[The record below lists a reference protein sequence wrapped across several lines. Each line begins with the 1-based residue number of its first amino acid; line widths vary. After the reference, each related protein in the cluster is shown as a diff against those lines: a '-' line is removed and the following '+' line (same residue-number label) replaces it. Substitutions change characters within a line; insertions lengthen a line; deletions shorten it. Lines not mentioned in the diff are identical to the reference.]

1 MSISYPTIYAL
12 ATAHGR
18 AGIAIIRIS
27 GPASELA
34 LMKLAPDLVE
44 LPAPRY
50 TQRISLFETESN
62 FDQSPVQIDDA
73 LAVRFKGPNSFTG
86 EDVVELHVHG
96 GHAVISALMT
106 SLSTIQGLRPAE
118 PGEFS
123 RRAFENGKMD
133 LTAVEAIA
141 DLVDAETSA
150 QRQQALTQM
159 GGALAKTYDGWRER
173 LVKAMAFAEASID
186 FSEEDIPED
195 LTRQSLDALKVLAQE
210 IREHLSDSHIGER
223 IRDGF
228 RIALTGAP
236 NVGKSS
242 LLNALAKRDVAI
254 VSDIAGT
261 TRDVIEV
268 PMDLSGYAAVIIDTA
283 GIRESEDVI
292 EREGVRRALDQA
304 ASADL
309 RLHLVDSVEAAEMAE
324 CDLDTIVVMNKRDL
338 LPENNL
344 QTPLVGIHSLSL
356 KTNEGLES
364 LITEMSERISN
375 QAANRSK
382 ASAPLTRAR
391 HRHALEECVDA
402 LDRAFVTA
410 AAGTDVEMM
419 AEDVRVAAQALG
431 RITGRVDVEEL
442 LDRIFSD
449 FCIGK

>member
-12 ATAHGR
+12 ATAQGR
-18 AGIAIIRIS
+18 AGIAVIRIS
-27 GPASELA
+27 GPAAELA
-34 LMKLAPDLVE
+34 LMKLVPDLVA

-50 TQRISLFETESN
+50 LQRVNLFETESN

-73 LAVRFKGPNSFTG
+73 LAVRFNGLNSFTG

-106 SLSTIQGLRPAE
+106 SLSSIEGLRPAE

-141 DLVDAETSA
+141 DLVDAETYA

-173 LVKAMAFAEASID
+173 LVKAMAFAEATID
-186 FSEEDIPED
+186 FSEEDIPKD
-195 LTRQSLDALKVLAQE
+195 LTHQSLDALKVLEQE
-210 IREHLSDSHIGER
+210 IREHLLDSNIGER

-254 VSDIAGT
+254 VSDVAGT

-324 CDLDTIVVMNKRDL
+324 HNPHTIVVMNKCDL
-338 LPENNL
+338 LSNNDL
-344 QTPLVGIHSLSL
+344 GKTLLGVHPLSI
-356 KTNEGLES
+356 KMNDGLES
-364 LITEMSERISN
+364 LIAEMSERISN
-375 QAANRSK
+375 QAAYRSK
-382 ASAPLTRAR
+382 TSAPLTRAR
-391 HRHALEECVDA
+391 HRYALEECVDA
-402 LDRAFVTA
+402 LDRAFVSA
-410 AAGTDVEMM
+410 DAGADVEMM

>member
-12 ATAHGR
+12 ATAQGR
-18 AGIAIIRIS
+18 AGIAVIRIS
-27 GPASELA
+27 GPAAERA
-34 LMKLAPDLVE
+34 LMKLAPNLVA

-50 TQRISLFETESN
+50 AQRLSLFETESN

-73 LAVRFKGPNSFTG
+73 LAVRFNGPNSFTG

-106 SLSTIQGLRPAE
+106 SLSSIEGLRPAE

-159 GGALAKTYDGWRER
+159 GGALAKTYYGWRER

-195 LTRQSLDALKVLAQE
+195 LSRQSLDALKVLAQE
-210 IREHLSDSHIGER
+210 IREHLSDSNIGER

-292 EREGVRRALDQA
+292 RCIRAA
-304 ASADL
+304 
-309 RLHLVDSVEAAEMAE
+309 
-324 CDLDTIVVMNKRDL
+324 
-338 LPENNL
+338 
-344 QTPLVGIHSLSL
+344 
-356 KTNEGLES
+356 
-364 LITEMSERISN
+364 
-375 QAANRSK
+375 
-382 ASAPLTRAR
+382 
-391 HRHALEECVDA
+391 
-402 LDRAFVTA
+402 
-410 AAGTDVEMM
+410 
-419 AEDVRVAAQALG
+419 
-431 RITGRVDVEEL
+431 
-442 LDRIFSD
+442 
-449 FCIGK
+449 IGHGFP

>member
-18 AGIAIIRIS
+18 AGIAVIRIS
-27 GPASELA
+27 GPAADPA
-34 LMKLAPDLVE
+34 LTKLAPKLAE

-50 TQRISLFETESN
+50 VQRVSLFETESN
-62 FDQSPVQIDDA
+62 FEQDPVQIDDA
-73 LAVRFKGPNSFTG
+73 LAVRFLGPNSFTG

-106 SLSTIQGLRPAE
+106 SLLSIEGLRPAE

-159 GGALAKTYDGWRER
+159 GGALAKVYDGWRER

-195 LTRQSLDALKVLAQE
+195 LTCQSLEALKALAQE
-210 IREHLSDSHIGER
+210 INEHLSDNNIGER

-254 VSDIAGT
+254 VTDIAGT

-283 GIRESEDVI
+283 GIRETDDII

-309 RLHLVDSVEAAEMAE
+309 KLHLVDSVKAAKIAVR
-324 CDLDTIVVMNKRDL
+324 DANTIVVMNKCDL
-338 LPENNL
+338 MSGSETSMALDDV
-344 QTPLVGIHSLSL
+344 QRLSL
-356 KTNEGLES
+356 KTGDGLER
-364 LITEMSERISN
+364 LIKEMSVRISV
-375 QAANRSK
+375 QAIHRSK

-402 LDRAFVTA
+402 LNRAIASSV
-410 AAGTDVEMM
+410 AGADVEMM
-419 AEDVRVAAQALG
+419 AEDIRVAAQALG

>member
-1 MSISYPTIYAL
+1 MPSGYPTIFAL

-18 AGIAIIRIS
+18 AGIAVIRIS
-27 GPASELA
+27 GPAGDLA
-34 LMKLAPDLVE
+34 LIKLAPQLAE

-50 TQRISLFETESN
+50 LQRISLFETESN
-62 FDQSPVQIDDA
+62 SDQNPVQIDDA
-73 LAVRFKGPNSFTG
+73 LAVRFPGPGSFTG
-86 EDVVELHVHG
+86 EDIVELHVHG

-106 SLSTIQGLRPAE
+106 SLGAIDGLRPAE

-133 LTAVEAIA
+133 LTAIEAIA

-159 GGALAKTYDGWRER
+159 GGALSKAYDGWRER

-195 LTRQSLDALKVLAQE
+195 LTRQSLEALKALVAE
-210 IREHLSDSHIGER
+210 IRDHLSDNSIGER

-268 PMDLSGYAAVIIDTA
+268 PMDLGGYAAVIIDTA
-283 GIRESEDVI
+283 GIRESSDLI

-309 RLHLVDSVEAAEMAE
+309 RLHLVDSLDAANDITP
-324 CDLDTIVVMNKRDL
+324 DLNTIVVMNKSDL
-338 LPENNL
+338 VSAREISKIPNG
-344 QTPLVGIHSLSL
+344 VRYVSV
-356 KTNEGLES
+356 KTGDGLEGL
-364 LITEMSERISN
+364 IVEMSARVIE
-375 QAANRSK
+375 QAAHRSK

-402 LDRAFVTA
+402 LDRAF
-410 AAGTDVEMM
+410 AGARAGADVEMM

>member
-12 ATAHGR
+12 ATAQGR
-18 AGIAIIRIS
+18 AGIAVIRIS
-27 GPASELA
+27 GPAAERA
-34 LMKLAPDLVE
+34 LMKLAPNLVA

-50 TQRISLFETESN
+50 AQRLSLFETESN

-73 LAVRFKGPNSFTG
+73 LAVRFNGPNSFTG

-106 SLSTIQGLRPAE
+106 CLSSIEGLRPAE

-159 GGALAKTYDGWRER
+159 GGALAKTYYGWRER

-195 LTRQSLDALKVLAQE
+195 LSRQSLDALKVLAQE
-210 IREHLSDSHIGER
+210 IREHLSDSNIGER

-292 EREGVRRALDQA
+292 EREGVRRALEQA

-324 CDLDTIVVMNKRDL
+324 HNPDTIVVMNKCDL
-338 LPENNL
+338 LSNNDL
-344 QTPLVGIHSLSL
+344 GKALLGVHLLSI
-356 KTNEGLES
+356 KMNDGLES
-364 LITEMSERISN
+364 LIVEMSERISN
-375 QAANRSK
+375 QAAYRSK
-382 ASAPLTRAR
+382 SSAPLTRAR

-402 LDRAFVTA
+402 LDRAFVSA
-410 AAGTDVEMM
+410 DAGADVEMM

-431 RITGRVDVEEL
+431 RITGCVDVEEL

>member
-12 ATAHGR
+12 ATAQGR
-18 AGIAIIRIS
+18 AGIAVIRIS
-27 GPASELA
+27 GPAAERA
-34 LMKLAPDLVE
+34 LMKLAPDLVA

-50 TQRISLFETESN
+50 AQRLSLFETESN

-73 LAVRFKGPNSFTG
+73 LAVRFNGPNSFTG

-106 SLSTIQGLRPAE
+106 SLSSIEGLRPAE

-159 GGALAKTYDGWRER
+159 GGALAKIYDGWRER

-195 LTRQSLDALKVLAQE
+195 LSRQSLDALKVLAQE
-210 IREHLSDSHIGER
+210 IREHLSDSNIGER

-283 GIRESEDVI
+283 GIRESEDAI
-292 EREGVRRALDQA
+292 EREGVRRALEQA

-309 RLHLVDSVEAAEMAE
+309 RLYLVDSVEAAEMAE
-324 CDLDTIVVMNKRDL
+324 HNPDTIVVMNKCDL
-338 LPENNL
+338 LSNNDL
-344 QTPLVGIHSLSL
+344 GKTLLGVHLLSI
-356 KTNEGLES
+356 KMNDGLES
-364 LITEMSERISN
+364 LIAEMSERISN
-375 QAANRSK
+375 QAAYRSK

-402 LDRAFVTA
+402 LDRAFVSVD
-410 AAGTDVEMM
+410 AGADVEMM

-442 LDRIFSD
+442 LDRIFSN

>member
-12 ATAHGR
+12 ATAQGR
-18 AGIAIIRIS
+18 AGIAVIRIS
-27 GPASELA
+27 GPAAERA
-34 LMKLAPDLVE
+34 LLKLAPDLIA

-50 TQRISLFETESN
+50 AQRLSLFETESN

-73 LAVRFKGPNSFTG
+73 LAVRFNGPNSFTG

-106 SLSTIQGLRPAE
+106 SLSSIEGLRPAE

-195 LTRQSLDALKVLAQE
+195 LSRQSLNALKVLAQE
-210 IREHLSDSHIGER
+210 IREHLSDSNIGER

-261 TRDVIEV
+261 TRDAIEV

-283 GIRESEDVI
+283 GIRESEDFI

-324 CDLDTIVVMNKRDL
+324 HNPDTIVVMNKCDL
-338 LPENNL
+338 LSNNDL
-344 QTPLVGIHSLSL
+344 GKTFLGVHLLSI
-356 KTNEGLES
+356 KMNDGLES
-364 LITEMSERISN
+364 LIAEMSERISN
-375 QAANRSK
+375 QAAYRSK

-402 LDRAFVTA
+402 LDRAFVSA
-410 AAGTDVEMM
+410 DAGADVEMM

>member
-1 MSISYPTIYAL
+1 MLISYPTIYAL

-18 AGIAIIRIS
+18 AGIAVIRIS
-27 GPASELA
+27 GPAAEFA
-34 LMKLAPDLVE
+34 LMMLAPDLVQ

-50 TQRISLFETESN
+50 AQRINLFETESN

-106 SLSTIQGLRPAE
+106 SLSMIEGLRPAE

-210 IREHLSDSHIGER
+210 IREHLSDSGIGER

-309 RLHLVDSVEAAEMAE
+309 RLHLVDNLEAAQMVAR
-324 CDLDTIVVMNKRDL
+324 DPNTFVVMNKCDL
-338 LPENNL
+338 LAEKDL
-344 QTPLVGIHSLSL
+344 SETLVGVHPLSL
-356 KTNEGLES
+356 KSGEGLEG
-364 LITEMSERISN
+364 LIMEMSARISN
-375 QAANRSK
+375 HAANRSK

-391 HRHALEECVDA
+391 HRYALEECVDA
-402 LDRAFVTA
+402 LDRAFVSA
-410 AAGTDVEMM
+410 AAGADVEMM

>member
-12 ATAHGR
+12 ATAQGR
-18 AGIAIIRIS
+18 AGIAVIRIS
-27 GPASELA
+27 GPAAERA
-34 LMKLAPDLVE
+34 LMKLAPDLVA

-50 TQRISLFETESN
+50 AQRLSLFETESN

-73 LAVRFKGPNSFTG
+73 LAVRFNGPNSFTG

-106 SLSTIQGLRPAE
+106 SLSSIEGLRPAE

-159 GGALAKTYDGWRER
+159 GGALAKIYDGWRER

-195 LTRQSLDALKVLAQE
+195 LSRQSLDALKVLAQE
-210 IREHLSDSHIGER
+210 IREHLSDSNIGER

-242 LLNALAKRDVAI
+242 LLNALVKRDVAI

-283 GIRESEDVI
+283 GIRESEDGI
-292 EREGVRRALDQA
+292 EREGVRRALEQA

-309 RLHLVDSVEAAEMAE
+309 RLYLVDSVEAAEMAE
-324 CDLDTIVVMNKRDL
+324 YNPDTIVVMNKCDL
-338 LPENNL
+338 LSNNDL
-344 QTPLVGIHSLSL
+344 GKTLLGVHLLSI
-356 KTNEGLES
+356 KMNDGLES
-364 LITEMSERISN
+364 LIAEMSERISN
-375 QAANRSK
+375 QAAYRSK

-402 LDRAFVTA
+402 LDRAFVSVD
-410 AAGTDVEMM
+410 AGADVEMM

-442 LDRIFSD
+442 LDRIFSN

>member
-18 AGIAIIRIS
+18 AGIAVIRIS
-27 GPASELA
+27 GPAANLA
-34 LMKLAPDLVE
+34 LTKLAPNLAE
-44 LPAPRY
+44 LPTPRY
-50 TQRISLFETESN
+50 VQRVSLFETESN
-62 FDQSPVQIDDA
+62 FEQDPVQIDDA
-73 LAVRFKGPNSFTG
+73 LAVRFLSPNSFTG

-106 SLSTIQGLRPAE
+106 SLLSIEGLRPAE

-159 GGALAKTYDGWRER
+159 GGALAKVYDGWRER

-195 LTRQSLDALKVLAQE
+195 LTCQSLEALKALAQE
-210 IREHLSDSHIGER
+210 INEHLSDNSIGER

-228 RIALTGAP
+228 RITLTGAP

-268 PMDLSGYAAVIIDTA
+268 PMDLGGYAAVIIDTA
-283 GIRESEDVI
+283 GIRESDDII

-309 RLHLVDSVEAAEMAE
+309 RLHLVDSAKAAKVA
-324 CDLDTIVVMNKRDL
+324 DRDPDTIVVMNKCDL
-338 LPENNL
+338 MP
-344 QTPLVGIHSLSL
+344 GIETSTRLDDVHQLSL
-356 KTNEGLES
+356 KTGDGLER
-364 LITEMSERISN
+364 LIKEMSVRISD
-375 QAANRSK
+375 QAIHRNK
-382 ASAPLTRAR
+382 ASIPLTRAR
-391 HRHALEECVDA
+391 HRHALEECASA
-402 LDRAFVTA
+402 LNRAIA
-410 AAGTDVEMM
+410 SSIAGADVEMM
-419 AEDVRVAAQALG
+419 AEDIRVAAQALG

>member
-1 MSISYPTIYAL
+1 
-12 ATAHGR
+12 
-18 AGIAIIRIS
+18 
-27 GPASELA
+27 
-34 LMKLAPDLVE
+34 
-44 LPAPRY
+44 
-50 TQRISLFETESN
+50 
-62 FDQSPVQIDDA
+62 
-73 LAVRFKGPNSFTG
+73 
-86 EDVVELHVHG
+86 
-96 GHAVISALMT
+96 
-106 SLSTIQGLRPAE
+106 
-118 PGEFS
+118 
-123 RRAFENGKMD
+123 
-133 LTAVEAIA
+133 
-141 DLVDAETSA
+141 
-150 QRQQALTQM
+150 
-159 GGALAKTYDGWRER
+159 
-173 LVKAMAFAEASID
+173 MAFAEASID

-195 LTRQSLDALKVLAQE
+195 LSRQSLDALKVLAQE
-210 IREHLSDSHIGER
+210 IREHLSDSNIGER

-292 EREGVRRALDQA
+292 EREGVRRALEQA

-324 CDLDTIVVMNKRDL
+324 HNPDTIVVMNKCDL
-338 LPENNL
+338 LSNNDL
-344 QTPLVGIHSLSL
+344 GKALLGVHLLSI
-356 KTNEGLES
+356 KMNDGLES
-364 LITEMSERISN
+364 LIVEMSERISN
-375 QAANRSK
+375 QAAYRIKS
-382 ASAPLTRAR
+382 SAPLTRAR

-402 LDRAFVTA
+402 LDRAFVSA
-410 AAGTDVEMM
+410 DAGADVEMM

-431 RITGRVDVEEL
+431 RITGCVDVEEL